1 MHLALPLHAALAQ
14 GAPAWVDYALLALVA
29 LGLVVGLVLV
39 AGLWLLMDRLARFE
53 ARAARLDVLPG
64 IQTQLARLAGERGDL
79 DLRRLEHVLVDIRDE
94 QRRVE
99 DQLLRAA
106 ESAARAGA
114 GGGAAPEE
122 LKERITNR
130 LLAMGYERVLV
141 LGEHDA
147 IQALV
152 TDEGTVAI
160 EAHRQGV
167 LHKGRVHVRAGRIAD
182 VELVPS
188 YSVFP

>member
-1 MHLALPLHAALAQ
+1 MLN
-14 GAPAWVDYALLALVA
+14 ALLSMPLDGEVPSWPGQTLLILVG
-29 LGLVVGLVLV
+29 LGLVLLLGLGVGLWILIERV
-39 AGLWLLMDRLARFE
+39 GRFE
-53 ARAARLDVLPG
+53 ARAAQLDALPG
-64 IQTQLARLAGERGDL
+64 IQAQLQRMAGERGDL
-79 DLRRLEHVLVDIRDE
+79 DQRRLEHVLVDIRDD

-106 ESAARAGA
+106 EAAARAGA
-114 GGGAAPEE
+114 GGGGEPEE
-122 LKERITNR
+122 LSERVTNR

-141 LGEHDA
+141 IADPEEV
-147 IQALV
+147 QALLSE
-152 TDEGTVAI
+152 EGEIAI

-167 LHKGRVHVRAGRIAD
+167 LHKGRVHVRAGRITD